1 MGTVDI
7 GKAFNEGWTLFKEN
21 MGVCILATLVAF
33 LVVGVSCG
41 ICAGPMLCGVF
52 MILRRLQKKSDP
64 KPSVGD
70 VFKGFDLF
78 LPSFLLLL
86 VCGLC
91 FGLAYVVV
99 LVLTILL
106 GFIPV
111 LGWILGFALYIVLM
125 IAALIYGPIV
135 SWSVML
141 VANRGMKWNEA
152 VGLVLKETFG
162 GRFNMPILVGIVA
175 GLVGSLGALACG
187 IGVLFTIPL
196 SYCIQAAAYEQVF
209 PDAPAAEAPQPEA

>member
-7 GKAFNEGWTLFKEN
+7 GKAFNEGWKLFKEN
-21 MGVCILATLVAF
+21 MGVCILATLVAS

-52 MILRRLQKKSDP
+52 MVLRRLLKNSEP

-91 FGLAYVVV
+91 FGLAYVLFVA
-99 LVLTILL
+99 LSLLL
-106 GFIPV
+106 GFIPI
-111 LGWILGFALYIVLM
+111 LGWILGFVLYIVLM
-125 IAALIYGPIV
+125 VVALIYGPIV

-141 VANRGMKWNEA
+141 IANRGMKWNEA
-152 VGLVLKETFG
+152 VRLVLKETFG
-162 GRFNMPILVGIVA
+162 GRFNMQILVGIVA
-175 GLVGSLGALACG
+175 GLVGSLGVLACG
-187 IGVLFTIPL
+187 VGVLFTMPL

-209 PDAPAAEAPQPEA
+209 PDAPAAAAPQAEA